1 MVDEI
6 DRAQRQEQ
14 QTRDRAIQEVLKK
27 DQENEQPDEEN
38 GIRYCLDCG
47 LDIPKK
53 RLAARP
59 NSVRCVDCQHIKEQ
73 RNRR

>member
-1 MVDEI
+1 MDEI

-14 QTRDRAIQEVLKK
+14 RTRDLAIKAALSNGRET
-27 DQENEQPDEEN
+27 EQPDEEN

-53 RLAARP
+53 RLVARP
-59 NSVRCVDCQHIKEQ
+59 DSVRCVDCQHIKEQ
-73 RNRR
+73 RNRG

>member
-1 MVDEI
+1 MDEI

-14 QTRDRAIQEVLKK
+14 RTRDMAIQAALNKGRET
-27 DQENEQPDEEN
+27 EQPDEED

-47 LDIPKK
+47 LDIPND
-53 RLAARP
+53 RLKVRP
-59 NSVRCVDCQHIKEQ
+59 YSVRCVECKNIKEQ